1 MPRRESETI
10 VNATPKIY
18 NATGY
23 MSPIATVKNGQRYT
37 STGNGDI
44 LEPTYTLVTPT
55 TQQLPESPTP
65 ATNHQLFEALNHQ
78 QAVIP

>member
-10 VNATPKIY
+10 YNATPKIY

-23 MSPIATVKNGQRYT
+23 MSPIPIVKNGQRYT
-37 STGNGDI
+37 STSNGDI

-55 TQQLPESPTP
+55 TQYCPRVLHPPPIISFLKP
-65 ATNHQLFEALNHQ
+65 
-78 QAVIP
+78 